1 MEMEIPVSAETAAP
15 EKTAFEAAAR
25 TKTKRYRGKRLTAI
39 VVDETIWPKFIKICK
54 LQDVSASAVL
64 RKFVAE
70 YVAQHE
76 HLLPHE

>member
-1 MEMEIPVSAETAAP
+1 MGTEPTMIETAETTETPAI
-15 EKTAFEAAAR
+15 EKP
-25 TKTKRYRGKRLTAI
+25 KKYIKRYRGKKLTAI
-39 VVDETIWPKFIKICK
+39 VIDEAVWPKFIKICK

-70 YVAQHE
+70 YVEQHE